1 METIWEDCNCI
12 GRENDEVLNEI
23 AAEEATCQNF
33 QLSCCRRYSILGI
46 WFQYDDQV
54 LLVDPLDLVNSIYR
68 DDTYYLLDYFIT
80 KNEEKPEGY
89 YQVTIQ
95 KWNHCFSW
103 RIYHTH
109 SQAMYQMQFT
119 YDDYLKK
126 IKDCINTLYYE
137 WGNGNAV
144 AYKKF
149 DVELEGIKF
158 CKMQLDVAGVA
169 PSHYKLMT
177 KDISQEYFVFLPD
190 NKHVEGYTIGISDR
204 VYHTWFTHWD
214 SDMENVRYQ
223 LENYVYNHEAEIKLN
238 FDMDETII
246 KIRHVWILDVVNK
259 AGKGYGFK
267 YKDSD
272 LVEII
277 PNDFVHMPIIKGYC
291 EPKEAVRV
299 LYEGLLDMAYSH
311 PIDGKEDSITDTPSR
326 MIAYNRYKSP
336 IIESCLNGEKSIPN
350 TYKIRQTLVKHI
362 IKIDPD
368 YDVFLWD
375 EEGVAW
381 DLEDLYDK
389 NGIPIQFPELNA
401 WAKEMSNIVV
411 ASETGDPYEK
421 DWTDYHM
428 RGLTLSR
435 QLRERL
441 SLDYDLWYEAPFED
455 KSGIIPRRK
464 LII

>member
-1 METIWEDCNCI
+1 
-12 GRENDEVLNEI
+12 
-23 AAEEATCQNF
+23 
-33 QLSCCRRYSILGI
+33 
-46 WFQYDDQV
+46 
-54 LLVDPLDLVNSIYR
+54 
-68 DDTYYLLDYFIT
+68 
-80 KNEEKPEGY
+80 
-89 YQVTIQ
+89 
-95 KWNHCFSW
+95 
-103 RIYHTH
+103 
-109 SQAMYQMQFT
+109 
-119 YDDYLKK
+119 
-126 IKDCINTLYYE
+126 
-137 WGNGNAV
+137 
-144 AYKKF
+144 
-149 DVELEGIKF
+149 
-158 CKMQLDVAGVA
+158 
-169 PSHYKLMT
+169 
-177 KDISQEYFVFLPD
+177 
-190 NKHVEGYTIGISDR
+190 
-204 VYHTWFTHWD
+204 
-214 SDMENVRYQ
+214 MENVRYQ

-375 EEGVAW
+375 EEGVAQI
-381 DLEDLYDK
+381 LK
-389 NGIPIQFPELNA
+389 TC
-401 WAKEMSNIVV
+401 MTRM
-411 ASETGDPYEK
+411 ASPFNS
-421 DWTDYHM
+421 
-428 RGLTLSR
+428 LS
-435 QLRERL
+435 
-441 SLDYDLWYEAPFED
+441 
-455 KSGIIPRRK
+455 
-464 LII
+464 